1 MALRFSTGLRDGL
14 LAGGALKAL
23 LAGGEIR
30 LYSGPVPASVDAAIG
45 PSNQVLCTI
54 RNNNGAGLEF
64 EAAAAGGVLS
74 KSASQTWRG
83 TNSAGGL
90 AAFYR
95 HVLSSDTNAASTTAM
110 RIQGE
115 VAVAG
120 ADMSISN
127 PLLVQDAVQTLE
139 AYSVALPEA

>member
-14 LAGGALKAL
+14 LAGNALKTL

-30 LYSGPVPASVDAAIG
+30 LYSGPVPASVDSAIS

-54 RNNNGAGLEF
+54 RNNGATGLEF
-64 EAAAAGGVLS
+64 EAAASGGVLS

-83 TNSAGGL
+83 TNTAGGL
-90 AAFYR
+90 ATFYR
-95 HVLSSDTNAASTTAM
+95 HVLSSDTDAASTTAI

-127 PLLVQDAVQTLE
+127 PLLVNGAVQSLE